1 MADESA
7 AAGMAGER
15 DGVPAAL
22 GTAEADEALGV
33 SGIQMAGES
42 GGTGDPRVDTAVAR
56 LGELADAPLDQ
67 HPAIFE
73 QVHDRLREVL
83 GELSPGA
90 PGTGGQAPGPP

>member
-1 MADESA
+1 MADENA
-7 AAGMAGER
+7 AAEMAGEC

-22 GTAEADEALGV
+22 GAAEADEVLATSEIDV
-33 SGIQMAGES
+33 AGES
-42 GGTGDPRVDTAVAR
+42 GGTGDPRVDAAVAR

-90 PGTGGQAPGPP
+90 PGTGSQAPGPP